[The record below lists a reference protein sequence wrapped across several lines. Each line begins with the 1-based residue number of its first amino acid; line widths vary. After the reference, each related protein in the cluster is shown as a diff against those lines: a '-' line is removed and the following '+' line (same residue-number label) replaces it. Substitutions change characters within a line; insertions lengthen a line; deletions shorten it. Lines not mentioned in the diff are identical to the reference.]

1 MDHRLRWR
9 SGRPGWTGRQPD
21 RGEHAKY
28 SVTSIRWLTEV
39 QVVLVRM
46 CADGAKP
53 AAERFGYSN
62 ALTGL
67 YRVAREE
74 GVGAFGRGLTANVT
88 RSVLMSRL
96 TSPHVS
102 RTS

>member
-9 SGRPGWTGRQPD
+9 SGRPGWTGREPD
-21 RGEHAKY
+21 RGELTC
-28 SVTSIRWLTEV
+28 VFLLIRWLTV
-39 QVVLVRM
+39 SQVVLVRM

-74 GVGAFGRGLTANVT
+74 GIGAFGRGLTANVT

-96 TSPHVS
+96 TSPHVT